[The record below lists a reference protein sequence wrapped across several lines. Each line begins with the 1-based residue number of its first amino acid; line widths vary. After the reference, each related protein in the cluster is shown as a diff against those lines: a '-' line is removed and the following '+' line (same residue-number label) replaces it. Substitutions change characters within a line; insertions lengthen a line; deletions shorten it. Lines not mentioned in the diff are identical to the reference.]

1 MASFKTTARFHQ
13 LFLGRTS
20 RLLLSATVARG
31 IALVSRS
38 SARSPELPSHLTRRG
53 PSPRHHGVAR
63 LRAATRRAT
72 PPRRDH
78 RHRHGAGW
86 RLLHCYQQCG
96 DQATVARL
104 ARRRIRRRPS
114 SSVRRRSP
122 SPERR
127 SGAATRGEPAAPRF
141 QKIPLLP
148 PFPTLPLSA
157 LAPSPSPPVLP
168 PIPSPRAPSPRAPSP
183 LPPFLHPPAAA
194 AVAALVALTGWNATA
209 ELCSEWPG
217 VTCNRQG
224 MVTKIDLQ
232 EYPISAFTAA
242 PPGTLPADIGAFNA
256 LRVLRLPKQNISGPI
271 PTESFTNLTSLREL
285 DLSSNPLDGSLEF
298 LAYLPSLQYLDLHAT
313 ELTGEIPAALGNATA
328 LSYLSLGG
336 LNLTAGQL
344 PASLSAL
351 TNLTYLD
358 LSYLKFASVPS
369 WIAQLPKLQ
378 FLDVTAPIDL
388 TPARSS
394 PFPTG
399 FTNLTSL
406 NSLMAAG
413 NGLSGS
419 LPATISALTA
429 LSELDLAYNRLAG
442 SIPALPS
449 TLLRLSLSH
458 NSLEGPIPSFAA
470 PGLIDLDLSHNR
482 LTGPI
487 PATFTALTSLTSM

>member
-1 MASFKTTARFHQ
+1 MAFLAYVLLLAAALLSPAVTTATATATTLDGDHSSSVVTKP
-13 LFLGRTS
+13 LS
-20 RLLLSATVARG
+20 RVSPDAAFVADLRRPSVVARRLSG
-31 IALVSRS
+31 
-38 SARSPELPSHLTRRG
+38 
-53 PSPRHHGVAR
+53 GVAR
-63 LRAATRRAT
+63 
-72 PPRRDH
+72 
-78 RHRHGAGW
+78 
-86 RLLHCYQQCG
+86 
-96 DQATVARL
+96 
-104 ARRRIRRRPS
+104 
-114 SSVRRRSP
+114 
-122 SPERR
+122 
-127 SGAATRGEPAAPRF
+127 
-141 QKIPLLP
+141 
-148 PFPTLPLSA
+148 
-157 LAPSPSPPVLP
+157 
-168 PIPSPRAPSPRAPSP
+168 
-183 LPPFLHPPAAA
+183 PPAASPRPRDVKLA
-194 AVAALVALTGWNATA
+194 APQLAALVALTGWNATA

-217 VTCNRQG
+217 VTCNRRG

-256 LRVLRLPKQNISGPI
+256 LQVLRLPKQNLSGPI

-298 LAYLPSLQYLDLHAT
+298 LGYLPSLQYLDLHATQSNGEIPAALGNATALSYLDLSSNALNGSLGILAFLPSLQYLDLHAT

-358 LSYLKFASVPS
+358 LSYLKFTSLPS
-369 WIAQLPKLQ
+369 WIARLPKLQ

-394 PFPTG
+394 PFPAD

-406 NSLMAAG
+406 NTLRAAV

-419 LPATISALTA
+419 LPATITALTN
-429 LSELDLAYNRLAG
+429 LSELDLAYNRLTG
-442 SIPALPS
+442 PLPALPS

-458 NSLEGPIPSFAA
+458 NALEGPIPSFAA
-470 PGLIDLDLSHNR
+470 PGLQDLDLSHNR
-482 LTGPI
+482 LTGPL
-487 PATFTALTSLTSM
+487 PASFTALTSLTTV